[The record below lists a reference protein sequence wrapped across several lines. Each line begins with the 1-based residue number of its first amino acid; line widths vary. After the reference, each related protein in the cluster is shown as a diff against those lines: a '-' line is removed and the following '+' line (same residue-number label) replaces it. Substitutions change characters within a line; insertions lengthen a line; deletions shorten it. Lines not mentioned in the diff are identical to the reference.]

1 MYFEMFFNPFFP
13 VILLLIKNLD
23 ERFKVE
29 YMKQDF
35 TAILESYNV
44 RIYAYVLAISK
55 SAHVAED
62 ITQDIM
68 VKIWLKKDELGE
80 ITNLDGY
87 IFVMAK
93 NMTLNHLLKVS
104 YNQKMAAEL
113 VKAVKTSSSQTDS
126 RVLLFDYN
134 RLINEAADQLSP
146 QRKLVF
152 KLSREQELSYDEI
165 ALRLNVS
172 KFTVKNHYLTAL
184 SVIRAFL
191 IKNGINPVIIFF
203 ILWINAL

>member
-1 MYFEMFFNPFFP
+1 MM
-13 VILLLIKNLD
+13 
-23 ERFKVE
+23 
-29 YMKQDF
+29 QDF
-35 TAILESYNV
+35 NVILESYNV

-68 VKIWLKKDELGE
+68 IKLWLKKDELGE
-80 ITNLDGY
+80 IRNLDGY

-104 YNQKMAAEL
+104 YNQRMTAEL
-113 VKAVKTSSSQTDS
+113 VQAVKINNSQTDS

-165 ALRLNVS
+165 AIQLNVS

-191 IKNGINPVIIFF
+191 IKNGINPVLIFF
-203 ILWINAL
+203 ILWINALSY